1 MIYLGG
7 YSIIHDGEVIRK
19 SAPGDDKRF
28 YSTVEERV
36 NGIWDDNDWCAPGA
50 PGESSF
56 ITSKFIH
63 IGGLECLVTTN
74 NGVYWV
80 GLEPGVNGLPRVN
93 ILPVLVGAGCPTG
106 ACCMKWGT
114 FYFLSNIEKIA
125 GLKAISNAELIR
137 EAIDYKVLLEFGNST
152 KTDIIKTT
160 RGLLKQ
166 RLENDMS
173 SEKIVE
179 KMRTEW
185 EQRDEGN
192 NK

>member
-1 MIYLGG
+1 MKRI
-7 YSIIHDGEVIRK
+7 SIFIRE
-19 SAPGDDKRF
+19 DQ
-28 YSTVEERV
+28 
-36 NGIWDDNDWCAPGA
+36 
-50 PGESSF
+50 
-56 ITSKFIH
+56 
-63 IGGLECLVTTN
+63 
-74 NGVYWV
+74 
-80 GLEPGVNGLPRVN
+80 
-93 ILPVLVGAGCPTG
+93 
-106 ACCMKWGT
+106 
-114 FYFLSNIEKIA
+114 LSNIEKIA

-160 RGLLKQ
+160 RGFLKQ
-166 RLENDMS
+166 RLENDIS

>member
-1 MIYLGG
+1 MKRI
-7 YSIIHDGEVIRK
+7 SIFIRE
-19 SAPGDDKRF
+19 DQ
-28 YSTVEERV
+28 
-36 NGIWDDNDWCAPGA
+36 
-50 PGESSF
+50 
-56 ITSKFIH
+56 
-63 IGGLECLVTTN
+63 
-74 NGVYWV
+74 
-80 GLEPGVNGLPRVN
+80 
-93 ILPVLVGAGCPTG
+93 
-106 ACCMKWGT
+106 
-114 FYFLSNIEKIA
+114 LSNIEKIA

>member
-1 MIYLGG
+1 MKRI
-7 YSIIHDGEVIRK
+7 SIFIRE
-19 SAPGDDKRF
+19 DQ
-28 YSTVEERV
+28 
-36 NGIWDDNDWCAPGA
+36 
-50 PGESSF
+50 
-56 ITSKFIH
+56 
-63 IGGLECLVTTN
+63 
-74 NGVYWV
+74 
-80 GLEPGVNGLPRVN
+80 
-93 ILPVLVGAGCPTG
+93 
-106 ACCMKWGT
+106 
-114 FYFLSNIEKIA
+114 LSNIEKIA

-160 RGLLKQ
+160 RGFLKQ

>member
-1 MIYLGG
+1 MKRI
-7 YSIIHDGEVIRK
+7 SIFIRE
-19 SAPGDDKRF
+19 DQ
-28 YSTVEERV
+28 
-36 NGIWDDNDWCAPGA
+36 
-50 PGESSF
+50 
-56 ITSKFIH
+56 
-63 IGGLECLVTTN
+63 
-74 NGVYWV
+74 
-80 GLEPGVNGLPRVN
+80 
-93 ILPVLVGAGCPTG
+93 
-106 ACCMKWGT
+106 
-114 FYFLSNIEKIA
+114 LSNIEKIA

-152 KTDIIKTT
+152 KTDVIKTT
-160 RGLLKQ
+160 RGFLKQ

>member
-1 MIYLGG
+1 MKRI
-7 YSIIHDGEVIRK
+7 SIFIRE
-19 SAPGDDKRF
+19 DQ
-28 YSTVEERV
+28 
-36 NGIWDDNDWCAPGA
+36 
-50 PGESSF
+50 
-56 ITSKFIH
+56 
-63 IGGLECLVTTN
+63 
-74 NGVYWV
+74 
-80 GLEPGVNGLPRVN
+80 
-93 ILPVLVGAGCPTG
+93 
-106 ACCMKWGT
+106 
-114 FYFLSNIEKIA
+114 LSNIEKIA

-160 RGLLKQ
+160 RGFLKQ

-179 KMRTEW
+179 KMRSEW